1 MNSRDGN
8 RRRVLSPEER
18 VLWATVA
25 KTIVPL
31 QDASA
36 EYEEDDAAE
45 TAARARS
52 PSVSSGSVR
61 TGTVVSE
68 NKPPPL
74 APLGRRL
81 KKRVGRGKETIDGRL
96 DLHGLTQSRAH
107 AALLQFLRSA
117 SARGARLVLVIT
129 GKGARAAEGER
140 GVLKRAVPQW
150 LGLPEFRAF
159 VIGYE
164 NATATHGGEGALYIR
179 IRRPRGG

>member
-1 MNSRDGN
+1 MNSRDGK
-8 RRRVLSPEER
+8 RRRALSPEER
-18 VLWATVA
+18 VLWAAVT

-36 EYEEDDAAE
+36 GYEDDAAE
-45 TAARARS
+45 TPAPAQS
-52 PSVSSGSVR
+52 PSISAKTMR
-61 TGTVVSE
+61 IGTVVSE
-68 NKPPPL
+68 NRIPPL

-81 KKRVGRGKETIDGRL
+81 KKRVGGGKETIDGRL
-96 DLHGLTQSRAH
+96 DLHGLTQSQAH
-107 AALLQFLRSA
+107 AALLHFLRSA
-117 SARGARLVLVIT
+117 SVRGARLVLVIT

-140 GVLKRAVPQW
+140 GILKRAVPQW

-164 NATATHGGEGALYIR
+164 DAQATHGGEGALYIR